1 MMRQLLAQIREM
13 RIFTDT
19 DEELVSKID
28 DFD

>member
-1 MMRQLLAQIREM
+1 MMCQLLAQISEM
-13 RIFTDT
+13 RIFANT